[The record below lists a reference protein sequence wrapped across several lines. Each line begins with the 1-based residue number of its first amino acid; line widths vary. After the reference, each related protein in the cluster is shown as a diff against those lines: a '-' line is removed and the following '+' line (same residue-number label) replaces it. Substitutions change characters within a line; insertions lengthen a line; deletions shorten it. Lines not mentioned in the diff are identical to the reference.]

1 MINNNF
7 DKILLVVNSNK
18 KNLELL
24 CRFLKNEEYNLLTA
38 ENIHD
43 FEDIIT
49 NRKINLALCDVSGF
63 SKEIIKLFG
72 SLEDKDIP
80 FIIIYSP
87 KLDIKSKKEL
97 LQKGSSII
105 EKPLAPEHLKELIKA
120 MI

>member
-1 MINNNF
+1 MINNNS
-7 DKILLVVNSNK
+7 DKTLLVVNSNK

-24 CRFLKNEEYNLLTA
+24 CRFLKNEGYNLFTA

-43 FEDIIT
+43 FEDVIT
-49 NRKINLALCDVSGF
+49 NRKISLALCDISGF
-63 SKEIIKLFG
+63 SRDIFKLFG
-72 SLEDKDIP
+72 FLKSKGTP
-80 FIIIYSP
+80 FIIISTP

-105 EKPLAPEHLKELIKA
+105 EKPLVPEHLKELIKA